1 MAIVPM
7 PDGPRV
13 NPTVPD
19 AKPISILEPRESK
32 ITAQSIAN
40 AQSSSNGL
48 LKAARE
54 SYERMS
60 DARATEAYNNVR
72 IAVND
77 LLMGENGALQKKG
90 TEVTNSKKPFVQDYY
105 EQIEKIFEQET
116 KGLDTYQRQLLEGR
130 KQKYLANRRAELT
143 QHLIKQANE
152 VQMGVAK
159 DAAEIAVDTITANP
173 RDLDSVSDARAEI
186 EKNARIMMRGQD
198 ETVIRNAI
206 DKTVSGA
213 LVGAITIALA
223 NNNPEEAEALRK
235 HYHKK
240 GLTAL
245 DELKIQPKIKE
256 ALEKKIQNV
265 RTEQAVN
272 AVNASLT
279 PEAIVARILPKGD
292 GQQFDSKKYNDVAT
306 FATENGIP
314 EAANILYYLGDEG
327 KKVVNEWKKKNEE
340 AVKAGTAPEK
350 FNLETLQV
358 MLKPEQKLALEDY
371 GRVAVG
377 MYSGDKDI
385 IREQV
390 LIANPN
396 VDPKTMEDTIKII
409 HENRQRDI
417 ALRKAQEGN
426 QASQAVSQMRNGRRW
441 KDIPDVEKN
450 FLTDRQKEGLEE
462 YDRRKALNSFTTDSN
477 LYAIYAYDND
487 ALKSISWGDFYALA
501 GRFTQKDFNKLAERK
516 QALDQYGD
524 KGIKESVKGLSG
536 KVDFALDR
544 IGVKAVGDVQKR
556 VLNSMKRIIYEFVE
570 DKINEDPKRVW
581 SDEEV
586 TRAVNEALKTE
597 LRVQGRWP
605 ITDDNYTIQDLMVKP
620 KNLKGYKSSLNAV
633 LDAGLIANGY
643 PDPNDLDRN
652 ELVARALLSKKKKI
666 PGAHQMFE
674 VMPKDK
680 RTELIQKA
688 REAGEIPN
696 EDRIVAAY
704 IRDSLRVLEKTKQ
717 STQVKYGE

>member
-130 KQKYLANRRAELT
+130 KQKYLANRRSELT

-235 HYHKK
+235 YYHKK

-256 ALEKKIQNV
+256 ALEKKI
-265 RTEQAVN
+265 
-272 AVNASLT
+272 
-279 PEAIVARILPKGD
+279 
-292 GQQFDSKKYNDVAT
+292 
-306 FATENGIP
+306 
-314 EAANILYYLGDEG
+314 
-327 KKVVNEWKKKNEE
+327 
-340 AVKAGTAPEK
+340 
-350 FNLETLQV
+350 
-358 MLKPEQKLALEDY
+358 
-371 GRVAVG
+371 
-377 MYSGDKDI
+377 
-385 IREQV
+385 
-390 LIANPN
+390 
-396 VDPKTMEDTIKII
+396 
-409 HENRQRDI
+409 
-417 ALRKAQEGN
+417 
-426 QASQAVSQMRNGRRW
+426 
-441 KDIPDVEKN
+441 
-450 FLTDRQKEGLEE
+450 
-462 YDRRKALNSFTTDSN
+462 
-477 LYAIYAYDND
+477 
-487 ALKSISWGDFYALA
+487 
-501 GRFTQKDFNKLAERK
+501 
-516 QALDQYGD
+516 
-524 KGIKESVKGLSG
+524 
-536 KVDFALDR
+536 
-544 IGVKAVGDVQKR
+544 
-556 VLNSMKRIIYEFVE
+556 
-570 DKINEDPKRVW
+570 
-581 SDEEV
+581 
-586 TRAVNEALKTE
+586 
-597 LRVQGRWP
+597 
-605 ITDDNYTIQDLMVKP
+605 
-620 KNLKGYKSSLNAV
+620 
-633 LDAGLIANGY
+633 
-643 PDPNDLDRN
+643 
-652 ELVARALLSKKKKI
+652 
-666 PGAHQMFE
+666 
-674 VMPKDK
+674 
-680 RTELIQKA
+680 
-688 REAGEIPN
+688 
-696 EDRIVAAY
+696 
-704 IRDSLRVLEKTKQ
+704 
-717 STQVKYGE
+717 